1 MRYEVVQGREY
12 IAQARGALAGM
23 AEHVSLTDGHT
34 GDKAATVLFDCEL
47 TPYGA
52 EAKVMS
58 FGVPGFP
65 DRYYDRSGFRAPGDG
80 HRYALNLEMK
90 LTSGQSYTLDFDIT
104 EQVDRQP
111 RGGVITV
118 SGIRLNGGEASG
130 DGAFDVNVSDW
141 GDYEEIPLN

>member
-1 MRYEVVQGREY
+1 
-12 IAQARGALAGM
+12 
-23 AEHVSLTDGHT
+23 
-34 GDKAATVLFDCEL
+34 
-47 TPYGA
+47 
-52 EAKVMS
+52 
-58 FGVPGFP
+58 
-65 DRYYDRSGFRAPGDG
+65 
-80 HRYALNLEMK
+80 MK
-90 LTSGQSYTLDFDIT
+90 LTSGQSYTPRLDIT